1 MAIAGLSGLCLTQA
15 LLRVGF
21 DVQVDVH
28 VYECGRSSHA
38 RRQGYRITRKDAVL
52 RGMRNLSLTVGTDL
66 EQRPV

>member
-21 DVQVDVH
+21 DVQV
-28 VYECGRSSHA
+28 YECDPSSHA